1 MKRYFLLLLF
11 ALATFSLSA
20 QEHQKFM
27 GIPIDGSVAAMVNQ
41 LKAKGFEEISVD
53 DTGAAVEG
61 MFSGERRMVFIYGTP
76 TTKKV
81 YQVIVVLK
89 ESSSWSTLKS
99 TYTEYKKLLEN
110 KYGNAIGGE
119 EFNYPY
125 YDGCGSEMTAVRNDE
140 CNYTRIFETSTGSI
154 TLLIG
159 SSCCVYLAYVDKINN
174 DICDREKETVM
185 SDDL

>member
-11 ALATFSLSA
+11 ALVTFGLSA

-41 LKAKGFEEISVD
+41 LEAKGFEEIFVD
-53 DTGAAVEG
+53 YNGAAVEG
-61 MFSGERRMVFIYGTP
+61 MFSGERRMVYIYDTP
-76 TTKKV
+76 ITEKV
-81 YQVIVVLK
+81 YQVIVVLE
-89 ESSSWSTLKS
+89 ESSLWDTLKS

-110 KYGNAIGGE
+110 KYGYAVGDE

-125 YDGCGSEMTAVRNDE
+125 YDGCGSEMTAVSNKE
-140 CNYTRIFETSTGSI
+140 CNYTRIFETSTGNI
-154 TLLIG
+154 RLIIG
-159 SSCCVYLAYVDKINN
+159 PPCCVYLVYVDKINN